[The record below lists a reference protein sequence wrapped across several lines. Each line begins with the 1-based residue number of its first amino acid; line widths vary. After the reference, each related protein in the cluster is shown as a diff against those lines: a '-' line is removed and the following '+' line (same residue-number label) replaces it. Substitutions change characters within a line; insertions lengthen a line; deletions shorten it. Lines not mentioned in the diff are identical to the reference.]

1 MVSCY
6 STIKS
11 NPERLEREKQRVK
24 NFLNNKYLNDIADF
38 DDNNLLIAE
47 SVLKPVKQLL
57 TEGKQDED
65 KILLEAFRKSTP
77 EQKIIL
83 EDFLLYVREG
93 EF

>member
-1 MVSCY
+1 MKCLNVLKKLSMSAY
-6 STIKS
+6 
-11 NPERLEREKQRVK
+11 
-24 NFLNNKYLNDIADF
+24 LNNLIDLYLNDIADF

-83 EDFLLYVREG
+83 I
-93 EF
+93 

>member
-1 MVSCY
+1 MSAY
-6 STIKS
+6 
-11 NPERLEREKQRVK
+11 
-24 NFLNNKYLNDIADF
+24 LNNLIDLYLNDIADF

>member
-1 MVSCY
+1 MSAY
-6 STIKS
+6 
-11 NPERLEREKQRVK
+11 
-24 NFLNNKYLNDIADF
+24 LNNLIDLYLNDIADF

-65 KILLEAFRKSTP
+65 KILLEAFRKITP

>member
-1 MVSCY
+1 MKYLNVLKKLSMSAY
-6 STIKS
+6 
-11 NPERLEREKQRVK
+11 
-24 NFLNNKYLNDIADF
+24 LNNLIDLYLNDIADF

>member
-1 MVSCY
+1 MKCLNVLKKLSMSAY
-6 STIKS
+6 
-11 NPERLEREKQRVK
+11 
-24 NFLNNKYLNDIADF
+24 LNNLIDLYLNDIADF

-65 KILLEAFRKSTP
+65 KILLEAFRKITP

>member
-1 MVSCY
+1 MKCLNVLKKLSMSAY
-6 STIKS
+6 
-11 NPERLEREKQRVK
+11 
-24 NFLNNKYLNDIADF
+24 LNNLIDLYLNDIADF